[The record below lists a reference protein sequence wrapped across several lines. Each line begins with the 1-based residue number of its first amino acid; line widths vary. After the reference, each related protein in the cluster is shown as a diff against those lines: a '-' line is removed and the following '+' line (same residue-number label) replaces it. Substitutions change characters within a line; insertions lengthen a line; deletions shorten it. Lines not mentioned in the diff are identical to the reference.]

1 MLDNNFYSAS
11 PAGEKAALL
20 FHEYRKLL
28 QTNMLGYL
36 RSIQISLG
44 LDISLLIQKYEKLDT
59 SQKFSPAIFHLFSK
73 LNHSANQG
81 EVPAI
86 IDVLHQLNILEER
99 EILNSEFRFSTI
111 LTESWETDFVNK
123 IRSEHIPSKSGEK
136 TLVLPILSPV
146 LSTYQGLFSNLKAQ
160 LKQIDFDFYQ
170 ELESYVTRVKLFN
183 GKALKAA
190 TSASVFGAIYLK
202 LPPVT
207 ENSEA
212 YFADHIIH
220 ETSHLH
226 LDILLAFDKIIL
238 NEEAEKFQAP
248 IRIDPR
254 PMFGI
259 FHATFVLSRMVRLF
273 QRIIKDTPKQD
284 YIDRLDTFRS
294 QFDMGL
300 TTIEKHAILTE
311 NGQII
316 KSSFIKA
323 AEI

>member
-1 MLDNNFYSAS
+1 MLDNKFYTAQ
-11 PAGEKAALL
+11 PAGDNATLL
-20 FHEYRKLL
+20 YQEYRKLL
-28 QTNMLGYL
+28 LTNMLGYL
-36 RSIQISLG
+36 RSIQTSLG
-44 LDISLLIQKYEKLDT
+44 IDISLLIQKYEELDST
-59 SQKFSPAIFHLFSK
+59 QRFSPAIFNLFSK
-73 LNHSANQG
+73 LTHSANQG

-86 IDVLHQLNILEER
+86 IDALHLLNMLDEN
-99 EILNSEFRFSTI
+99 EILKSEFRFSTI
-111 LTESWETDFVNK
+111 LTENWETDFVNK

-136 TLVLPILSPV
+136 TLVFPILSPD
-146 LSTYQGLFSNLKAQ
+146 LSLYQGLFSNLKAQ

-202 LPPVT
+202 LPPET

-238 NEEAEKFQAP
+238 NQEAEKFQAP

-259 FHATFVLSRMVRLF
+259 FHLCSIFIKNST
-273 QRIIKDTPKQD
+273 IIKH
-284 YIDRLDTFRS
+284 L
-294 QFDMGL
+294 
-300 TTIEKHAILTE
+300 
-311 NGQII
+311 N
-316 KSSFIKA
+316 
-323 AEI
+323 